1 MPDVHEFVYFTFR
14 PGPDREAQFRRMEE
28 IEALMLGQPGL
39 KRRECFYSQRDRS
52 WVTHLVWADE
62 ESIEAAGERIEADPE
77 AIALFEPFD
86 LDSMRYAKFEQVSDA
101 AADDRLA
108 AS

>member
-14 PGPDREAQFRRMEE
+14 PGFDREEQFRTMEE
-28 IEALMLGQPGL
+28 VEAVMLDQPGL
-39 KRRECFYSQRDRS
+39 KRRECFYSERDRS

-62 ESIEAAGERIEADPE
+62 ASIDAAGERVEADPE
-77 AIALFEPFD
+77 AMAPFERFD

-101 AADDRLA
+101 SVNDRFA

>member
-14 PGPDREAQFRRMEE
+14 SGFDRPAQFRTMEE
-28 IEALMLGQPGL
+28 VEAVMLGQSGL
-39 KRRECFYSQRDRS
+39 KRRECFFSERDRS
-52 WVTHLVWADE
+52 WVTHLVWSDE
-62 ESIEAAGERIEADPE
+62 ASIDAAGERIEADPE
-77 AIALFEPFD
+77 AMALFERFD